1 MLYIFSILDAL
12 TIFGPFCSDMER
24 FNFANSEFKS
34 DAPET
39 FRQLWKEKNL
49 TNVTLVSSDEVSTL
63 VHKVILATAS
73 PLLKRVLMRNAHE
86 HPLILFNSIR
96 SRVLEQLVE
105 FIYLGECSVDQA
117 DLDSFL
123 DAGKSLQIRGLTN
136 NEAGSNSG
144 GESGAPVVQVEE
156 VGQVEF
162 PKEQIGQVV
171 VDSVDQVG
179 KVEWEKGLRGSALT
193 DGNLLFDNPLLD
205 PKHNIDVK
213 KEVGE
218 LPKIKDE
225 IYPIFKIERIGDEEV
240 LRIKSSDKLYRDLFK
255 NKEGKFQCN
264 QCDYSQ
270 VVKRFGEMVNHIKA
284 VHEGLK
290 LSCELCQ
297 FQTGYKRCLT
307 EHVKIIH
314 EGKLKE
320 CKECSFTTKNR
331 SSLSIHMTKH
341 KLKENM
347 WTAKKTRRQCSKC
360 EYDSESVKEM
370 KKHILENHL

>member
-39 FRQLWKEKNL
+39 FRQLWKEKDL

-63 VHKVILATAS
+63 VHKVILATGS
-73 PLLKRVLMRNAHE
+73 PLLKRMLMRNAHE

-96 SRVLEQLVE
+96 SVVLEQLVK
-105 FIYLGECSVDQA
+105 FIYLGECSVA
-117 DLDSFL
+117 EGDLGTFL
-123 DAGKSLQIRGLTN
+123 DAGKSLQIRGLAN
-136 NEAGSNSG
+136 NEAEQNSDG
-144 GESGAPVVQVEE
+144 GESGAA
-156 VGQVEF
+156 
-162 PKEQIGQVV
+162 V
-171 VDSVDQVG
+171 VDSVDRVG
-179 KVEWEKGLRGSALT
+179 KVEQVSKDQVVKVDQSESDKGLRGSALA
-193 DGNLLFDNPLLD
+193 DRNLLLDNPLLH
-205 PKHNIDVK
+205 PKDNIDVK
-213 KEVGE
+213 NEVGE
-218 LPKIKDE
+218 PSKPFQKIKKE
-225 IYPIFKIERIGDEEV
+225 IGPMYKIERIGDEEV
-240 LRIKSSDKLYRDLFK
+240 LRINSSDKLYRDLFK

-264 QCDYSQ
+264 QCDFAQ
-270 VVKRFGEMVNHIKA
+270 VKRFGEMVNHIKA

-290 LSCELCQ
+290 LSCELCE

-314 EGKLKE
+314 EGKLKH